1 MDNQRGKGLSF
12 ARRIYAPRAIGSGFG
27 GLALIAFLYPLDIP
41 LWTWALLLANA
52 FIWPHL
58 AFQLSSRSAYPYK
71 AERRNILIDSLGGGF
86 WAASSHF
93 NPLLT
98 ALIISMMMMH
108 NVAAGGPKLLL
119 RGAMAQA
126 TGALTSCLVLGAA
139 FNPHTSNIQVFA
151 CLPVLILYPLS
162 VGMVSYKLAIKLAE
176 HKSTLRALSRTDS
189 LTGLLNHGSWKDLLQ
204 LKFQKCQQN
213 QATATLALIVIDH
226 FKRINDTFG
235 HLVGDGVLRQ
245 LSKELQQNL
254 RAEDSAGRYGG
265 DEFCIILPNR
275 SLPQAKE
282 IMERMSQVFGDFRH
296 ADEPNLRVSLS
307 VGLAS
312 YRPEYE
318 DASAWLNEAD
328 KALYI
333 AKKTGRNKI
342 STGAADMLLDSA
354 PIDPLST

>member
-98 ALIISMMMMH
+98 ALIISMMMH

-119 RGAMAQA
+119 RGTLAQVI
-126 TGALTSCLVLGAA
+126 GAVVSCLCFGAT
-139 FNPHTSNIQVFA
+139 FNAHTSNLQVYA
-151 CLPVLILYPLS
+151 CLPVLILYPFS
-162 VGMVSYKLAIKLAE
+162 VGMVSYGLAIKLAE

-204 LKFQKCQQN
+204 LKFQKCQQH
-213 QATATLALIVIDH
+213 QATATLALIDIDH
-226 FKRINDTFG
+226 FKHINDTFG
-235 HLVGDGVLRQ
+235 HLVGDSVLRQ
-245 LSKELQQNL
+245 LSKQLQQNL
-254 RAEDSAGRYGG
+254 RTEDLAGRYGG

-275 SLPQAKE
+275 SLTQAKE
-282 IMERMSQVFGDFRH
+282 IMERVSQVFFDFRH
-296 ADEPNLRVSLS
+296 GEEPDLRVSLS

-312 YRPEYE
+312 YRREYE